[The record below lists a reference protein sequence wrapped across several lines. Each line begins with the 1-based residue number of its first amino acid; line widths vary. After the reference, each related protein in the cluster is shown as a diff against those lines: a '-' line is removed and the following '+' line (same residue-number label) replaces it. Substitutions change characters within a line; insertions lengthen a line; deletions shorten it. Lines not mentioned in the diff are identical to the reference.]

1 TRAFCP
7 LILETESR
15 RIQRG
20 KGNRGS
26 IPTSDE
32 TRVRLDL
39 IHCQRHNQQRTAAFA
54 ILSLFVNPKDFMYE
68 FAVTPAVTQIRRRG
82 VEIAEVAAGS
92 LGAELELESGDRVM
106 SVNGRAVCDY
116 LDFRFQT
123 AGETEMVVDVL
134 KPSGEHW
141 ELNIE
146 RDEAEDFGL
155 SFEQIVPRQCAN
167 ECLFC
172 FCKGN
177 PETARPSLFVRDEDV
192 RLSFLYGNYT
202 TLTSITDEE
211 MRRVVEQR
219 LTPQYVSVHA
229 TDLEVRA
236 YLLGI
241 DKQRADISGKMR
253 QMLDAGIEIHAQV
266 VLCPTINDGEILRKT
281 IADLAELHP
290 RVSSVAIVPL
300 GLTRYL
306 NDARLTPV
314 TPEFC
319 RQAIREVT
327 GIQRDLR
334 AKLGTTFAFLGDEIY
349 LRAGRAVPSRKHY
362 GDYPQI
368 EDGIGMVRSFENEFS
383 ALRRRLERRA
393 RAAGGSLGRSPSEL
407 FGTILTGTLFAPV
420 LRRQVERLNVRLG
433 TRLHVAAVEN
443 DYFGG
448 DVSVAGLLTG
458 GDFAAARERVRGDF
472 VIMPRVALK
481 SDEAIML
488 DGMRL
493 EDLQSQFEVPL
504 YAFDFAGFAEMLE
517 NITRE
522 RVPARQP
529 QTQQPAVRVSG

>member
-1 TRAFCP
+1 
-7 LILETESR
+7 
-15 RIQRG
+15 
-20 KGNRGS
+20 
-26 IPTSDE
+26 
-32 TRVRLDL
+32 
-39 IHCQRHNQQRTAAFA
+39 
-54 ILSLFVNPKDFMYE
+54 MYE

-82 VEIAEVAAGS
+82 VEISEVVAGS
-92 LGAELELESGDRVM
+92 LGAELELEPGDRVM
-106 SVNGRAVCDY
+106 SVNGRAVRDY

-123 AGETEMVVDVL
+123 AGETEMVVDVR

-202 TLTSITDEE
+202 TLTSITDDE
-211 MRRVVEQR
+211 MRRVLEQR

-229 TDLEVRA
+229 TDLDVRA

-241 DKQRADISGKMR
+241 DKERADISGKLR

-281 IADLAELHP
+281 IADLANLHP
-290 RVSSVAIVPL
+290 KVSSVAIVPL

-306 NDARLTPV
+306 NDPRLTPV

-319 RQAIREVT
+319 RRTIREVT
-327 GIQRDLR
+327 RIQRELR
-334 AKLGTTFAFLGDEIY
+334 ARLGTTFAFLGDEIY
-349 LRAGRAVPSRKHY
+349 LRAGGAVPSRKHY

-368 EDGIGMVRSFENEFS
+368 EDGIGMVRSFENEFGV
-383 ALRRRLERRA
+383 LVRRLERR
-393 RAAGGSLGRSPSEL
+393 RQVVAGPLRQAPSQL

-420 LRRQVERLNVRLG
+420 LRRQIERLNVRFG

-458 GDFAAARERVRGDF
+458 GDFAAARDQVRGDF

-481 SDEAIML
+481 SDEPVML

-493 EDLQSQFEVPL
+493 AELHKQFAVPL
-504 YAFDFAGFAEMLE
+504 YAFDFAGLAEMLE
-517 NITRE
+517 SVMGKH
-522 RVPARQP
+522 VPARGVHVQR
-529 QTQQPAVRVSG
+529 PALRVSG